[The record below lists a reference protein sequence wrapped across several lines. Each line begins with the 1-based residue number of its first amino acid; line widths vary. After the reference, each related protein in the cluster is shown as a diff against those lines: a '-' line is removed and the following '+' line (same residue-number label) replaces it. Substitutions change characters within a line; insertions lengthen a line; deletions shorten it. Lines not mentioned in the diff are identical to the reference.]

1 MMIRTVI
8 PASART
14 LRRALIRAGI
24 RAGTLALV
32 AVATAATAP
41 TAARA
46 QDSAAPAHRV
56 DDSPP
61 DTVAAEFLRGF
72 QSMAWE
78 GLTQRLHPEALDYLR
93 LAIVIQVDADSSGW
107 ALSNLGGS
115 ESRAVFDARSDA
127 EVFVGVMRW
136 TQSNALGLINSF
148 VSRDAELIGIVPEGA
163 DTAHAVYRVTTHAYG
178 AEPTVQVATLA
189 RTPGGWKVIEAPEIR
204 ALHTALR
211 RLPVPRGEPPA
222 VSPRLPRPAW

>member
-1 MMIRTVI
+1 MTIRTVV
-8 PASART
+8 PASGPRT
-14 LRRALIRAGI
+14 RRRTPIRRRALC
-24 RAGTLALV
+24 LALV
-32 AVATAATAP
+32 ATAAAVAGSAD
-41 TAARA
+41 AAGA
-46 QDSAAPAHRV
+46 QSAGAAAARV
-56 DDSPP
+56 DDSPA

-93 LAIVIQVDADSSGW
+93 LAIVIQIDADSSGW

-115 ESRAVFDARSDA
+115 DSRAAFDALSDA

-148 VSRDAELIGIVPEGA
+148 VSRDAELVGIVPEGA

-189 RTPGGWKVIEAPEIR
+189 RTPAGWKVIEAPEIR

-211 RLPVPRGEPPA
+211 RLPVPRGGPLPP
-222 VSPRLPRPAW
+222 

>member
-1 MMIRTVI
+1 MTIRSVV
-8 PASART
+8 PALS
-14 LRRALIRAGI
+14 LG
-24 RAGTLALV
+24 LAL
-32 AVATAATAP
+32 ALATPAP
-41 TAARA
+41 ALLA
-46 QDSAAPAHRV
+46 QSPAAPAQRV

-93 LAIVIQVDADSSGW
+93 LAIVIQVDVDSTGW

-115 ESRAVFDARSDA
+115 DSRAAFDALSDA

-136 TQSNALGLINSF
+136 TQGNAAGLINSF
-148 VSRDAELIGIVPEGA
+148 VSRDAELVGVVPEGA

-178 AEPTVQVATLA
+178 AEPTVQVATLT
-189 RTPGGWKVIEAPEIR
+189 RTPAGWKVVEAPEIR

-211 RLPVPRGEPPA
+211 RLPVPRGDP
-222 VSPRLPRPAW
+222 LPD